1 MNDLERKP
9 DRARYVLLNWI
20 NVPNEYFHCPDAE
33 LCRATSP
40 LKIRQAKDTAI
51 SILKKM
57 EEENATELD
66 CIEREELEFYIGNI
80 EASYERYKGLLIQA
94 L

>member
-33 LCRATSP
+33 LCRATST
-40 LKIRQAKDTAI
+40 LKIRQEKDTAI
-51 SILKKM
+51 SILEKM
-57 EEENATELD
+57 EEEYATELD

>member
-1 MNDLERKP
+1 MDDLERKL

-40 LKIRQAKDTAI
+40 LKIRQAKDNAI
-51 SILKKM
+51 SVLKKM
-57 EEENATELD
+57 EEEYATELNY
-66 CIEREELEFYIGNI
+66 IEKEDLHCY
-80 EASYERYKGLLIQA
+80 L
-94 L
+94 

>member
-1 MNDLERKP
+1 MDDLERKL

-57 EEENATELD
+57 EEEYAVELD
-66 CIEREELEFYIGNI
+66 CTEKEELEFYISNI
-80 EASYERYKGLLIQA
+80 EAAYERYKSLLIQ
-94 L
+94 LQ

>member
-57 EEENATELD
+57 EEEYATELG

>member
-1 MNDLERKP
+1 MDDFERKL

-20 NVPNEYFHCPDAE
+20 NVPSEYFHCHDAE

-40 LKIRQAKDTAI
+40 LKIRQAKDNAI

-57 EEENATELD
+57 KEEYATELD
-66 CIEREELEFYIGNI
+66 CIEKEELEFYIGNI
-80 EASYERYKGLLIQA
+80 EAAYERYKGLLIRA

>member
-1 MNDLERKP
+1 MGRRVICLI
-9 DRARYVLLNWI
+9 LLNWI

-57 EEENATELD
+57 EEEYATELD

>member
-1 MNDLERKP
+1 M
-9 DRARYVLLNWI
+9 V
-20 NVPNEYFHCPDAE
+20 
-33 LCRATSP
+33 
-40 LKIRQAKDTAI
+40 
-51 SILKKM
+51 LKKM
-57 EEENATELD
+57 EEEYATELD

>member
-1 MNDLERKP
+1 MRSKRKQNTNP
-9 DRARYVLLNWI
+9 IRYCSFFLLSLQ
-20 NVPNEYFHCPDAE
+20 YCPDTE

-57 EEENATELD
+57 EEEYATELD
-66 CIEREELEFYIGNI
+66 CIEKEELEFYIGNI
-80 EASYERYKGLLIQA
+80 EAAYERYKSLLIQ
-94 L
+94 LQ

>member
-1 MNDLERKP
+1 MDDFERKL

-40 LKIRQAKDTAI
+40 LKIRQAKDNAI
-51 SILKKM
+51 SVLKKM
-57 EEENATELD
+57 EEKYVAELD

-80 EASYERYKGLLIQA
+80 KAAYERYKSLLIQA

>member
-57 EEENATELD
+57 EEEYANELD

>member
-1 MNDLERKP
+1 MDDLERKL

-20 NVPNEYFHCPDAE
+20 NVPNEYFHSPDAE

-40 LKIRQAKDTAI
+40 LKIRQAKDNAI

-57 EEENATELD
+57 EEKYAAELD
-66 CIEREELEFYIGNI
+66 CTENEELEFYIGNI
-80 EASYERYKGLLIQA
+80 ETAYERYKGLLIRA